1 MLSSLDEIRSRL
13 SIEEVVSG
21 YVALKK
27 VGRNYKALCPFHNE
41 KTPSFVVSTEKQL
54 AYCFGCHRGGDIF
67 KFVQEVEGVDFKE
80 ALQMLAEKAGVKL
93 DTHASFKP
101 SIQEDAKE
109 RLRRVMEEACQ
120 FFTKMFWETEPGKKV
135 YEYMKSRG
143 MIDETLRTFRVG
155 YAPDSFDALQ
165 IYLYDKGFQKEDLL
179 TSGLARSQDTLKEKI
194 YDYFRGRLIFP
205 IMDTQGRVIA
215 FGARSLKK
223 DDHPKYLNSP
233 DTPLYKKS
241 AVLYGFSHAKE
252 SLKKEKILIFVEGY
266 MDVLASHQSGVKNV
280 VASSGT
286 ALSREQLVLVK
297 RFATELLFCF
307 DADSAGK
314 EATRRAFEMAQG
326 MDFVLKVVSLPSG
339 KDPGE
344 FVQSGG
350 DFREQVFMAEP
361 YLDFCFRT
369 TFESF
374 DAASPAG
381 LRSIQDRLLPLLKG
395 ILNSVERDRNVKRLA
410 HLLSTDSKYVYES
423 LEKVRIL
430 SYNKADHGFAGNK
443 DDSAVAQ
450 NGDISH
456 NLARFSKD
464 STYEYFF
471 GLLYQYPQHFC
482 TIHSLITVDDF
493 PAPYQDLY
501 KKYQEHYNVHAHFD
515 REEFI
520 ASISLEEAEK
530 LKIAALKVEM
540 LNETLSPREIEGE
553 IGKVAIWIH
562 EKFFILT
569 RKKMLNTMRRAT
581 EEGSDQGEHLFQ
593 EYCQFLQQRTQV

>member
-13 SIEEVVSG
+13 SIEEVVGG

-27 VGRNYKALCPFHNE
+27 VGRNFKALCPFHNE

-93 DTHASFKP
+93 DTHASFRP

-120 FFTKMFWETEPGKKV
+120 FFTRMFWETEPGKKV
-135 YEYMKSRG
+135 YEYMKARG
-143 MIDETLRTFRVG
+143 MLDDTLKIFRVG
-155 YAPDSFDALQ
+155 YALDSFDALQ
-165 IYLYDKGFQKEDLL
+165 THLYDKGFQKEDLL
-179 TSGLARSQDTLKEKI
+179 ASGLVRSQDTLKERV

-215 FGARSLKK
+215 FGARALKK

-241 AVLYGFSHAKE
+241 ATLYGFSHAKE
-252 SLKKEKILIFVEGY
+252 FLKKEKSVVFVEGY
-266 MDVLASHQSGVKNV
+266 MDVLASHQSGIKNV

-297 RFATELLFCF
+297 RFVSELLFCF
-307 DADSAGK
+307 DTDSAGK
-314 EATRRAFEMAQG
+314 EATERAFEMAQG
-326 MDFVLKVVSLPSG
+326 MDFILKVVSLPLG

-350 DFREQVFMAEP
+350 DFNEQVLRAEP

-369 TFESF
+369 AFENF
-374 DAASPAG
+374 DATTPAG
-381 LRSIQDRLLPLLKG
+381 LRSIQDRLLPLLKRV
-395 ILNSVERDRNVKRLA
+395 LNSVERDRHVKRLA
-410 HLLSTDSKYVYES
+410 HLLSTDAKYVYES
-423 LEKVRIL
+423 LEKTRIS
-430 SYNKADHGFAGNK
+430 SYTPVDRGFASKTDVSVGE
-443 DDSAVAQ
+443 A
-450 NGDISH
+450 NGGIPLT
-456 NLARFSKD
+456 LARFPKD

-471 GLLYQYPQHFC
+471 GLLYQYPQYFS
-482 TIHSLITVDDF
+482 TISALITADDF
-493 PAPYQDLY
+493 PSPYQDLY

-515 REEFI
+515 REVFE
-520 ASISLEEAEK
+520 ASISLDEAEK
-530 LKIAALKVEM
+530 LKISALKVEM
-540 LNETLSPREIEGE
+540 LNETLSTQEIEDE
-553 IGKVAIWIH
+553 INKVALWIR

-581 EEGSDQGEHLFQ
+581 EEGSDQSEHLFQ